1 MSRVFLT
8 TRYTDDIYR
17 YIVSL
22 CIKDTK
28 FKKKDIKI
36 LKIQLSNTPDLFF
49 FTGLFKV
56 FTIREILEQGKNNF
70 INL

>member
-17 YIVSL
+17 FTLRL
-22 CIKDTK
+22 CIKHTK
-28 FKKKDIKI
+28 FQKKHIKI
-36 LKIQLSNTPDLFF
+36 LKIQLSTLQI

-56 FTIREILEQGKNNF
+56 FTIREILEQGKQF
-70 INL
+70 H

>member
-28 FKKKDIKI
+28 FKKDIKI
-36 LKIQLSNTPDLFF
+36 LKIQLSNTPDLF

>member
-49 FTGLFKV
+49 YWFV
-56 FTIREILEQGKNNF
+56 
-70 INL
+70 

>member
-22 CIKDTK
+22 CIKDKK
-28 FKKKDIKI
+28 FKKKYIKI
-36 LKIQLSNTPDLFF
+36 LKIKLSKTTDLF